1 MPVVKATGLRCSKS
15 LRRERSTLLCVE
27 PLQVAT
33 YREVPLGKQH
43 LLFGLERIVVEIRFL
58 RFDIGVKFQQF
69 FGAEQG
75 KSCGR
80 EYGR

>member
-15 LRRERSTLLCVE
+15 LRPERSTLLCVE
-27 PLQVAT
+27 LSHVAT

-43 LLFGLERIVVEIRFL
+43 LLFGLERIGVEIRFL

-75 KSCGR
+75 KSCGCK
-80 EYGR
+80 YG